1 MKNKDNENKCT
12 CSQFH
17 LNALEAWA
25 HTHLLIKSIFRF
37 INKKSKKTHTHM
49 YHIYNKLYGLIS
61 SFKHLGLDKRLLNF
75 KY

>member
-17 LNALEAWA
+17 LNAVEAWA

-37 INKKSKKTHTHM
+37 TNKKSKKHTLTCI
-49 YHIYNKLYGLIS
+49 IYTTNYTDL
-61 SFKHLGLDKRLLNF
+61 
-75 KY
+75 

>member
-17 LNALEAWA
+17 LNAVEAWA

-37 INKKSKKTHTHM
+37 INKKAKKHTLTCI
-49 YHIYNKLYGLIS
+49 IYTTNYTDL
-61 SFKHLGLDKRLLNF
+61 
-75 KY
+75 